1 MTNLTA
7 AGIILVGRSGS
18 HFTRTARIFADE
30 LGVPYEFQI
39 VRDLLATAEG
49 DYGGNPTL
57 RLPVLRTPAGD
68 WFGTLNICRE
78 LARRAALT
86 RHVVWPEQLD
96 TPLLANAQELV
107 LQAMATE
114 VELIM
119 SGQRAAPTPH
129 LDKRRASLEASVR
142 WLDDHVSAIVAALP
156 DRDLSFLEVTLF
168 CLIEHLP
175 FRQIMPLAPFQD
187 LTTFATTFAQR
198 PSARRTPFAFDAPLA

>member
-1 MTNLTA
+1 MATPA
-7 AGIILVGRSGS
+7 AGIILVGRTGS

-30 LGVPYEFQI
+30 LRAPYEFRI
-39 VRDLLATAEG
+39 VRDLFATAQG
-49 DYGGNPTL
+49 DYGDNPAL

-78 LARRAALT
+78 LARRASLP
-86 RHVVWPEQLD
+86 RRVVWPEQLD

-107 LQAMATE
+107 LQAMATA

-119 SGQRAAPTPH
+119 SGPHAEPTPH
-129 LDKRRASLEASVR
+129 LAKRRRSLEASVR
-142 WLDDHVSAIVAALP
+142 WLDAHVSAIAAALP

-175 FRQIMPLAPFQD
+175 FRQIMPVAPFQN
-187 LTTFATTFAQR
+187 LTTFAATFGQR
-198 PSARRTPFAFDAPLA
+198 PSAQRTPFAVDGPLA